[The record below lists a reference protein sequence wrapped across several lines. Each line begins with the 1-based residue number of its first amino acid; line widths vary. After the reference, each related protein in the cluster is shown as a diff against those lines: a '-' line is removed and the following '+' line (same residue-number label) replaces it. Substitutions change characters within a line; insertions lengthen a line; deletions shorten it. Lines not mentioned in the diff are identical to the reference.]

1 MDGPRPRR
9 GSDYFR
15 DLLDGIETA
24 AGECRAEGFRGWM
37 WALRTLGVDP
47 PSCRSSDI
55 EGVSFLDD
63 VRRKRERALLALDV
77 VGLRRAV
84 DPEEVDAV
92 LLYRAER
99 ALSSVRRAG
108 EAGVRLPRR
117 PLRPLDSKFACA
129 IR

>member
-15 DLLDGIETA
+15 DLLIGIETA

-63 VRRKRERALLALDV
+63 VRRKRERALLALEREDEPGMGCVDV
-77 VGLRRAV
+77 VRIGGLGRQVPPPA
-84 DPEEVDAV
+84 PNPQ
-92 LLYRAER
+92 
-99 ALSSVRRAG
+99 G
-108 EAGVRLPRR
+108 
-117 PLRPLDSKFACA
+117 
-129 IR
+129 